1 MSHDNAVADDA
12 SSQTVEEI
20 MQKLGCSEIEA
31 NEILAHERGV
41 MDDEEI
47 EVDGE
52 DDPAVE

>member
-41 MDDEEI
+41 ISDDEIEI
-47 EVDGE
+47 DE
-52 DDPAVE
+52 DPEA